1 MNTTEK
7 NKSLLYATL
16 AVALMI
22 GGGVMLSWALN
33 VLYFSATVTAMSVLS
48 LALLSVFIYIAGAT
62 LIARSIRINNTYRS
76 RSDVEG
82 GAIFAFLLIA
92 AGALMICFNTE
103 VLNINWKS
111 FFLSWQM
118 LVFVVGAISIC
129 RSHFIWG
136 TLFSAA
142 GVFFLL
148 EKAASIYPDI
158 TGFENFTA
166 TYWPAI
172 FIVLGLVIVLSSIM
186 STKFL
191 NRKYVKVTGNWKDD
205 DSHFE
210 AENNDGKINYRFVF
224 GGTEQVILDPVFKG
238 GKIDVT
244 FGGMELN
251 LRRTSLA
258 EGKTFLYVNAVFGGV
273 EINAPEH
280 WDIELVSK
288 SFAGGVTDDRLKV
301 KDIDHTKRLVIVANC
316 TFGGITVK

>member
-1 MNTTEK
+1 MMNTNEK

-22 GGGVMLSWALN
+22 GGGVMMSWTLNDLYLSA
-33 VLYFSATVTAMSVLS
+33 TAMSVLL

-62 LIARSIRINNTYRS
+62 LIARSIRINNTCRS
-76 RSDVEG
+76 KRDVEG
-82 GAIFAFLLIA
+82 GAIFAFLLIG

-103 VLNINWKS
+103 LLNIDWKS

-118 LVFVVGAISIC
+118 LVFVVGAICLC

-136 TLFSAA
+136 ILFLAA

-158 TGFENFTA
+158 TSFENFTA

-186 STKFL
+186 STKYL
-191 NRKYVKVTGNWKDD
+191 NRKYVKVIGNWKDD
-205 DSHFE
+205 DQYFE
-210 AENNDGKINYRFVF
+210 NENNDGKINYRFIF
-224 GGTEQVILDPVFKG
+224 SGAEQVILDPVFRG
-238 GKIDVT
+238 GTIDAT

-258 EGKTFLYVNAVFGGV
+258 EGKTFLNVNVVFGGV
-273 EINAPEH
+273 EITAPEH
-280 WDIELVSK
+280 WDIEIVSK
-288 SFAGGVTDDRLKV
+288 SFAGGVSDDRLKV
-301 KDIDHTKRLVIVANC
+301 KDIDHTKKLVIVVNC
-316 TFGGITVK
+316 TFGGITIK

>member
-7 NKSLLYATL
+7 NKSLLYASV

-33 VLYFSATVTAMSVLS
+33 DLYVYATAMPVLS

-62 LIARSIRINNTYRS
+62 LIARSIRINNAYRS
-76 RSDVEG
+76 RNDIEG

-103 VLNINWKS
+103 LLNPIWKS
-111 FFLSWQM
+111 VFLSWQM

-136 TLFSAA
+136 ILFSAA

-148 EKAASIYPDI
+148 EKASSIYPDVLC
-158 TGFENFTA
+158 FENFTA

-186 STKFL
+186 STKYCNKTCF
-191 NRKYVKVTGNWKDD
+191 KISGNWRDD
-205 DSHFE
+205 CRQGETD
-210 AENNDGKINYRFVF
+210 NNDGKINYRFIF
-224 GGTEQVILDPVFKG
+224 SGTEQVILDPVFKG
-238 GKIDVT
+238 GTIDAT
-244 FGGMELN
+244 FGGLELN

-258 EGKTFLYVNAVFGGV
+258 EGKTFLYVNVVFGGV
-273 EINAPEH
+273 EITAPEH
-280 WDIELVSK
+280 WDIEIVSK
-288 SFAGGVTDDRLKV
+288 SFAGGVSDDRLKV
-301 KDIDHTKRLVIVANC
+301 KDIDHTKKLVIVANC